1 MKIKRLTGVL
11 LATLFA
17 LVSCQSGSSSVA
29 SEAISSSNGGSS
41 DVNKSSELSS
51 EVSSSIVSSQTQ
63 SSSEISSAVSSES
76 SSIISSSSNS
86 SLPEVSGKEA
96 LNQLKS
102 SPFKS
107 NISSSSSLGLSSLA
121 ECGIDEIK
129 FNEEEKYP
137 VPSEGT
143 IYRVEDYGLSP
154 DNDLNSPKLNTLL
167 ASLKD
172 VAGTKIV
179 KIPSGTYLFSNTLNF
194 DGLKDVYLVGEKD
207 TLLLFIGWGTY
218 ISAKNSSNIH
228 FNSLKFDMKY
238 SPTVEGTIS
247 SFDESVSGS
256 PVIVLDIPSE
266 FDLTNDNYA
275 SWLNSPGRG
284 SYMECYF
291 DEPSQTYVPDTS
303 ANLFYNST
311 GSQSQK
317 GITKAS
323 YNSASHQL
331 SVTLSTDFPY
341 WTYRTP
347 SKGKH
352 VSMAFTMYENSGF
365 YFLDDQDV
373 YFEHIEVATTGGMG
387 FRAERGKDFHLNHV
401 RFAPFASSS
410 RIMTCTAD
418 IIHTINLEGKL
429 DITNSLLQGS
439 HDDALNIKQFY
450 GKVTSVTASAKEID
464 VGQTQSE
471 VTAKYEIGD
480 KLDLYQ
486 MSDMALMDSFTV
498 TDVTKSGTNYYLT
511 VDHRPSSDLVG
522 CLVGNDTKSTHM
534 NLDNS
539 LIQSKRNRGILFQTR
554 YSSITNCCFRNVVM
568 GAIQILGIYDVFGEG
583 ILPTN
588 ITLSGNKFI
597 KNSGDISIFTYGSS
611 STASSCSI
619 HDIQIN
625 NNFFYDTM
633 DQSSNVL
640 GGRNVS
646 FNNNLFY
653 FDRKAASP
661 FIRINQTIDSDF
673 SNNLGVFSGVPIIGI
688 VFLAQD
694 TGVSGITATNN
705 LFKEDTEL

>member
-1 MKIKRLTGVL
+1 M
-11 LATLFA
+11 
-17 LVSCQSGSSSVA
+17 
-29 SEAISSSNGGSS
+29 
-41 DVNKSSELSS
+41 NKSSELSS
-51 EVSSSIVSSQTQ
+51 SASSEALSSEVSSLTSSAVSSST
-63 SSSEISSAVSSES
+63 SSEISSSSTSVSSLMEVS
-76 SSIISSSSNS
+76 GQEALKQLKNSPFKTDISSSS
-86 SLPEVSGKEA
+86 A
-96 LNQLKS
+96 
-102 SPFKS
+102 
-107 NISSSSSLGLSSLA
+107 LGLSSLA
-121 ECGIDEIK
+121 DCGIDEIK

-137 VPSEGT
+137 APTEGT
-143 IYRVEDYGLSP
+143 IYHVEDYGLTP
-154 DNDLNSPKLNTLL
+154 DNDLNSPKLNALL
-167 ASLKD
+167 TSLKD

-179 KIPSGTYLFSNTLNF
+179 KIPSGTYLFSNTINF

-207 TLLLFIGWGTY
+207 TQLLYIGWGTY
-218 ISAKNSSNIH
+218 ISTKNSSNIH

-238 SPTVEGTIS
+238 SPTVEGTVS
-247 SFDESVSGS
+247 SFDESTSGN

-275 SWLNSPGRG
+275 AWLNSPGRG

-291 DEPSQTYVPDTS
+291 DEESKTYVPDTN

-323 YNSASHQL
+323 YNSSSHKL
-331 SVTLSTDFPY
+331 SLTLSTAFPY
-341 WTYRTP
+341 WTYRSP
-347 SKGKH
+347 SIGKH
-352 VSMAFTMYENSGF
+352 VSMAFTMYENPGF

-373 YFEHIEVATTGGMG
+373 YLEHIEVATTGGMG
-387 FRAERGKDFHLNHV
+387 FRVDRGQDFHLNHV

-418 IIHTINLEGKL
+418 IIHTINLQGKL
-429 DITNSLLQGS
+429 DITNCLLQGS

-450 GKVTSVTASAKEID
+450 GKVTSVTASSHEID

-471 VTAKYEIGD
+471 VTAQYEVGD

-486 MSDMALMDSFTV
+486 MSDMALMDSFTI
-498 TDVTKSGTNYYLT
+498 TEVTKSGTNYYLT
-511 VDHRPSSDLVG
+511 VDHRPSSSLVG

-534 NLDNS
+534 SLDNS

-588 ITLSGNKFI
+588 IILSGNKFI
-597 KNSGDISIFTYGSS
+597 KNSRDISVFTYGSS
-611 STASSCSI
+611 ETAASCSI

-633 DQSSNVL
+633 GQSSNVL

-653 FDRKAASP
+653 FDRSAASP
-661 FIRINQTIDSDF
+661 LLSIKQTIDSDF
-673 SNNLGVFSGVPIIGI
+673 SDNLAVFSGVSTTGM
-688 VFLAQD
+688 VFLAQES
-694 TGVSGITATNN
+694 GVSGITFGNN
-705 LFKEDTEL
+705 PIKEDTAI